1 MYAEELQD
9 HFKFPRNKKT
19 LTSPD
24 IQAEELNPSCG
35 DRVLYQLQISDSKIV
50 QIGFGGEGCVI
61 SQAASSMLSELVLQK
76 PIDQVLSMT
85 KDDILSMLA
94 ISLGPTRLRCALLS
108 LEVLHKAV
116 LAWKNNKL

>member
-19 LTSPD
+19 LSSPD
-24 IQAEELNPSCG
+24 AQAQELNPSCG
-35 DRVLYQLQISDSKIV
+35 DRVIYQICIQDDKIT

-61 SQAASSMLSELVLQK
+61 SQATASMLSEVVLLK
-76 PIDQVLSMT
+76 TIDQVLNMT
-85 KDDILSMLA
+85 KDDILGMLQ

-108 LEVLHKAV
+108 LEVLQKAV
-116 LAWKNNKL
+116 LAWKNNNL